1 MSDIEYNACP
11 ICLCHISQE
20 HITTECNHAFHTN
33 CIDGWMENNDSC
45 PVCRTILNVEEIIE
59 NENQIEYE
67 IIQDQQVNR
76 LQTLWWLLFSMILLG
91 IIGFLI
97 FKLFE

>member
-1 MSDIEYNACP
+1 MKGFLESD
-11 ICLCHISQE
+11 
-20 HITTECNHAFHTN
+20 
-33 CIDGWMENNDSC
+33 
-45 PVCRTILNVEEIIE
+45 IE

-76 LQTLWWLLFSMILLG
+76 LRTLWWLLFSMILLG

-97 FKLFE
+97 FNYVF